1 MMKVV
6 KVLKVELHLSDE
18 DREYLL
24 RLFDENRKLVEV
36 IYNVLKYYG
45 YREISCEGIT
55 TKHCPTR
62 IRRLIKTCI
71 RGSGIFSEWK
81 SALIDLQIDKVWESF
96 VGTYLAHKKMPSEK
110 IIDSLANVVRV
121 RISKVARSGRFY
133 KRMITIS
140 EYNGYLI
147 AEINLG
153 KSRGVTSILGTKDHL
168 KIIMDAING
177 EGLLLG
183 DPVELIRFNDRIFLH
198 LPLIKNVKLD
208 AKHERVVGV
217 NLSFAEYFLVAVAY
231 DLKRNEVVG
240 VLKIPLKELRL
251 LWDLQDIVQRRRTRA
266 FRKVRGRIGN
276 KYYKSIRSYKK
287 RLLKLAKRGMIGYD
301 DLLLIPRPVRW
312 LLPFKHNPKRALKM
326 REERSE
332 YTIAPRDRLG
342 RSIWKWRSRYFVYSC
357 VNRVVD
363 FAEEHGCTLIV
374 CKNLRGLKQRVLQ
387 LKRESRRLG
396 KLFNETRNYAVLGR
410 KRKIDRMVKI
420 LARFPYGTFLE
431 DLRTEAMW
439 HGIAVKLISPRGIT
453 TTCPKCLHNDKR
465 NVAKSGLFVCQKC
478 GYKDDVDF
486 ISSINIALKPFRG
499 NR

>member
-6 KVLKVELHLSDE
+6 KVFKVELHLSDE

-36 IYNVLKYYG
+36 IYNVMKYYG
-45 YREISCEGIT
+45 YREISCEGVT
-55 TKHCPTR
+55 SKHCPTR

-71 RGSGIFSEWK
+71 RGRGIFSEWK

-133 KRMITIS
+133 KRMITLMEHNDCI
-140 EYNGYLI
+140 I
-147 AEINLG
+147 AEINIG
-153 KSRGVTSILGTKDHL
+153 KSREVISILGTKKYL
-168 KIIMDAING
+168 KRIMDAVNG

-240 VLKIPLKELRL
+240 VLKIPLKELRRL
-251 LWDLQDIVQRRRTRA
+251 RDLQDIIQRRRTRA

-276 KYYKSIRSYKK
+276 EYYRAIRNYKK
-287 RLLKLAKRGMIGYD
+287 RLLKLVKRGRLNYD

-312 LLPFKHNPKRALKM
+312 LLPFEHNPKRALKV
-326 REERSE
+326 REGRAE
-332 YTIAPRDRLG
+332 YKVAPRDRLG
-342 RSIWKWRSRYFVYSC
+342 RSVWRWESRYLVYSY
-357 VNRVVD
+357 VNRLVD
-363 FAEEHGCTLIV
+363 FARKYGCTLIV
-374 CKNLRGLKQRVLQ
+374 CKNLRGLKQWVLQ

-396 KLFNETRNYAVLGR
+396 TLYNKTRDYGALIR
-410 KRKIDRMVKI
+410 KRGIDRVVKV
-420 LARFPYGTFLE
+420 LARFPYRVFLD

-439 HGIAVKLISPRGIT
+439 HGIAVKLVSPRGVS
-453 TTCPKCLHNDKR
+453 TTCPNCLYNDRR
-465 NVAKSGLFVCQKC
+465 NVVEGGVFVCQKC
-478 GYKDDVDF
+478 GYKDRADF
-486 ISSINIALKPFRG
+486 VASMNIALKPFIG
-499 NR
+499 SS